1 MDQPDGAPTPP
12 RRRRRFWWL
21 IGLAIAALIVIV
33 LSPLASPDPDGLQ
46 RVAED
51 NGFLQAARSALYSI
65 IPHYSVPGVQGNLS
79 TILGG
84 LIGVAIVF
92 GLMVLVG
99 RILVR
104 RRR

>member
-1 MDQPDGAPTPP
+1 MHQPDDAPTP
-12 RRRRRFWWL
+12 RRRRSRYWWL
-21 IGLAIAALIVIV
+21 VGLAIAALIVIV
-33 LSPLASPDPDGLQ
+33 LAPLASPDPDGLQ

-51 NGFLQAARSALYSI
+51 NGFLQAARNALYSI

-79 TILGG
+79 TMLGG
-84 LIGVAIVF
+84 LIGIVIVF
-92 GLMVLVG
+92 ALMVVVG